1 MPSKRE
7 SKPTPSFLLSSVD
20 RLGRPIAP
28 AVLSV
33 AQEIAP
39 QAISY
44 GEKLLGDPAV
54 SSDLFEEAAAA
65 VSEAIKKLAK
75 SGQSPIRDLRA
86 YLFRTFMRRISAERE
101 KQVGAAINS
110 EQFDEQRATTRQIT
124 SVEMSLLLDEVMA
137 ACDKVTQEI
146 ALRRL
151 EGFSWNEIGPRYGMS
166 AHAARVR
173 YSRALQRLRKALKAR
188 GIGG

>member
-7 SKPTPSFLLSSVD
+7 SKPIPSFLLSSVD

-39 QAISY
+39 LAISY
-44 GEKLLGDPAV
+44 AEKLLGDPAV
-54 SSDLFEEAAAA
+54 SLNLFEEAAAA
-65 VSEAIKKLAK
+65 VSEAAKKRAE
-75 SGQSPIRDLRA
+75 SGQVPIRDLRA
-86 YLFRTFMRRISAERE
+86 YLFRTFMRRISLERA
-101 KQVGAAINS
+101 KQVGSAINS
-110 EQFDEQRATTRQIT
+110 QQFDEQRATTRQIT
-124 SVEMSLLLDEVMA
+124 SIEMSLLLDEVMA

-173 YSRALQRLRKALKAR
+173 YSKALQRLRKALKAR

>member
-1 MPSKRE
+1 
-7 SKPTPSFLLSSVD
+7 
-20 RLGRPIAP
+20 
-28 AVLSV
+28 LSV

-39 QAISY
+39 QALSY

-54 SSDLFEEAAAA
+54 SLNLFEEAAAA
-65 VSEAIKKLAK
+65 VSEAAKKRAE
-75 SGQSPIRDLRA
+75 SGQAPIRDLRA
-86 YLFRTFMRRISAERE
+86 YLFRAFMRRISLERK
-101 KQVGAAINS
+101 KQVGSAIDS
-110 EQFDEQRATTRQIT
+110 EQFDEQRTTTRQIT
-124 SVEMSLLLDEVMA
+124 SIEMTLLLDEVMA

-151 EGFSWNEIGPRYGMS
+151 EGFSWSEIGPRYGMS

-173 YSRALQRLRKALKAR
+173 YSKALQRLRKALKAR

>member
-7 SKPTPSFLLSSVD
+7 SKPSPAFLLNSVD
-20 RLGRPIAP
+20 HLGRPIDP
-28 AVLSV
+28 LVLSV

-44 GEKLLGDPAV
+44 AEKLLGDPAV
-54 SSDLFEEAAAA
+54 CLNLFEEAAAA
-65 VSEAIKKLAK
+65 VSATVKKRDLA
-75 SGQSPIRDLRA
+75 GREPIRDIRR
-86 YLFRTFMRRISAERE
+86 YLYRTFMHRISQERRKE
-101 KQVGAAINS
+101 TRSKS
-110 EQFDEQRATTRQIT
+110 LDERQGT
-124 SVEMSLLLDEVMA
+124 SRGISSLEMSLLLDEVMA
-137 ACDKVTQEI
+137 ACDKLTQEI

-151 EGFSWNEIGPRYGMS
+151 EGFSWQEIGTRYGIS

-173 YSRALQRLRKALKAR
+173 FSKALQRLRKALKAR

>member
-1 MPSKRE
+1 MPSRRE
-7 SKPTPSFLLSSVD
+7 SKPIPSFLLSSVD
-20 RLGRPIAP
+20 HLGRPIAP

-44 GEKLLGDPAV
+44 AEKLLGDPAV
-54 SSDLFEEAAAA
+54 SLNLFEEAAAA
-65 VSEAIKKLAK
+65 VSEAAKKRAE
-75 SGQSPIRDLRA
+75 SGQAAIRDLRA
-86 YLFRTFMRRISAERE
+86 YLFRTFMRRISLERA
-101 KQVGAAINS
+101 KQVGSAINS
-110 EQFDEQRATTRQIT
+110 QQFDEQRTTTRQIT
-124 SVEMSLLLDEVMA
+124 SVEMSLLLDEVMT
-137 ACDKVTQEI
+137 ACDTVTQEI

-173 YSRALQRLRKALKAR
+173 YSKALQRLRKALKVR

>member
-7 SKPTPSFLLSSVD
+7 SKPIPSFLLSSVD

-54 SSDLFEEAAAA
+54 SLNLFEEAAAS
-65 VSEAIKKLAK
+65 VSEAVKKRTESHQA
-75 SGQSPIRDLRA
+75 PIRDLRA
-86 YLFRTFMRRISAERE
+86 YLFRTFMRRISLERE
-101 KQVGAAINS
+101 KQVGSAVNS
-110 EQFDEQRATTRQIT
+110 QQFDEQRATTHQIT

-173 YSRALQRLRKALKAR
+173 YSKALQRLRKALKAR

>member
-7 SKPTPSFLLSSVD
+7 SKPITSFLLSSVD

-54 SSDLFEEAAAA
+54 SLNLFEEAAAA
-65 VSEAIKKLAK
+65 VSEAAKKRAE
-75 SGQSPIRDLRA
+75 SGQAPIRDLRA
-86 YLFRTFMRRISAERE
+86 YLFRTFMRRISLERE
-101 KQVGAAINS
+101 KQVGSAINS
-110 EQFDEQRATTRQIT
+110 EQFDEQRTTTHQIS

-173 YSRALQRLRKALKAR
+173 YSKALQRLRKALKAR

>member
-7 SKPTPSFLLSSVD
+7 SKPIPSFLLSSVD

-39 QAISY
+39 QALSY

-54 SSDLFEEAAAA
+54 SLNLFEEAAAA
-65 VSEAIKKLAK
+65 VSEAAKKRAE
-75 SGQSPIRDLRA
+75 SGQAPIRDLRA
-86 YLFRTFMRRISAERE
+86 YLFRAFMRRISLERK
-101 KQVGAAINS
+101 KQVGSAIDS
-110 EQFDEQRATTRQIT
+110 EQFDEQRTTTRQIT
-124 SVEMSLLLDEVMA
+124 SIEMTLLLDEVMA

-151 EGFSWNEIGPRYGMS
+151 EGFSWSEIGPRYGMS

-173 YSRALQRLRKALKAR
+173 YSKALQRLRKALKAR

>member
-65 VSEAIKKLAK
+65 VSEAIKKRAK